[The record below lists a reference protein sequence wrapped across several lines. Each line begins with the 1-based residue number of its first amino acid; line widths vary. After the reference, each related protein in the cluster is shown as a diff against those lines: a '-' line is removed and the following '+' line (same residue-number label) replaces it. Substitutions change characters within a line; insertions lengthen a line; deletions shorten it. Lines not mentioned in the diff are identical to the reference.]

1 MSKVNQ
7 KLADILPHI
16 EEYQKHLQ
24 SNYANNAM
32 KCEYS
37 HDLGF
42 TVGFEAGTKY
52 IKIYHWYDN
61 GSSFKQRSCHS
72 FVDYEGNIWKAASW
86 KAPAKNFPRG
96 NVITKDYGTI
106 RWTGC

>member
-7 KLADILPHI
+7 KLSEILPHI

-24 SNYANNAM
+24 SNYTENARN
-32 KCEYS
+32 CEYS

-52 IKIYHWYDN
+52 IKIYHWYND

-96 NVITKDYGTI
+96 NVKTKDYGTI

>member
-1 MSKVNQ
+1 MSKNQ
-7 KLADILPHI
+7 KLNIILT
-16 EEYQKHLQ
+16 HLEDYRKYLID
-24 SNYANNAM
+24 NYNQYSV
-32 KCEYS
+32 KCKFS

-42 TVGFEAGTKY
+42 TVGFEPGTKY
-52 IKIYHWYDN
+52 VKIFHWYED

-96 NVITKDYGTI
+96 NVKTKDYGSI